1 MKVLLVNKYHYV
13 RGGSETYYFGLAEL
27 LRKAGHEV
35 IFFAMEDAQNIPCE
49 QSGYFVS
56 NVEFNG
62 ELTAKQKIKAAL
74 RMIYSFEAKRKISL
88 LIEKEKPDI
97 IHINL
102 FHRVLTA
109 SIVDAA
115 KRYSLPVVVTIHDLN
130 CICPNHTMLDHG
142 SICEACLHGNYLH
155 CVKRVCFKDSR
166 AKCLMAA
173 VESAFNKYSGLYN
186 KIDYFITPSEFYRK
200 KILESGLTRSKV
212 VTLRNFLEPRD
223 SFGDGETNLGYYL
236 YFGRLSEEKG
246 ILTLLKAV
254 ERVPGVRLE
263 IAGTGPQEQ
272 ALKEYVAGTNLQS
285 RVNFR
290 GFLSGKDL
298 TDIIQGA
305 KCVVLPSEWY
315 ENGPYAIM
323 EAMAAGKP
331 AIVSDLGGLPE
342 IVRDNETGY
351 IFQAFDA
358 ESLAACIG
366 KMERLEPCICRKM
379 SEEAREQG
387 KIQFSPCR
395 YLELLLGIYREC
407 IEKKMAR

>member
-1 MKVLLVNKYHYV
+1 
-13 RGGSETYYFGLAEL
+13 
-27 LRKAGHEV
+27 
-35 IFFAMEDAQNIPCE
+35 
-49 QSGYFVS
+49 
-56 NVEFNG
+56 
-62 ELTAKQKIKAAL
+62 
-74 RMIYSFEAKRKISL
+74 
-88 LIEKEKPDI
+88 
-97 IHINL
+97 
-102 FHRVLTA
+102 
-109 SIVDAA
+109 
-115 KRYSLPVVVTIHDLN
+115 
-130 CICPNHTMLDHG
+130 
-142 SICEACLHGNYLH
+142 
-155 CVKRVCFKDSR
+155 
-166 AKCLMAA
+166 MAA

-254 ERVPGVRLE
+254 ERDPGVRLE